1 MRQNLTRAMVVIAF
15 AMGAGVAAAK
25 DMALVVSIEGY
36 DSHPDVGPRNI
47 DSVSERALEDAGFQV
62 IRLENLK
69 STQLGRV
76 SDAVKTLRSGDR
88 ILIALFGHIVSND
101 RGAWLLARDVKSADD
116 ITVGTKGLSIDALLK
131 VAGEK
136 PGEAVVLLA
145 PSRRNINL
153 NSDLTR
159 DYVPG
164 AIPQG
169 VTVLTGGAEDV
180 AALLTDGVLEEGRT
194 IGSVLE
200 TAPDS
205 VAAAGYV
212 PLGLPF
218 TPGLADAPD
227 PGLAPSPE
235 EQDFW
240 ASMVRIN
247 SQLAY
252 ESYLNRYPQGAFRAE
267 AEDRLAAL
275 SLSPEAMAA
284 AEEESLG
291 LSRDSRREIQRNLS
305 LLGYDTR
312 GIDGIFGRG
321 TRAAIIRWQVEN
333 NADDTGYLTGNQV
346 TRIAAAAE
354 RRAAELEEE
363 ARQRQE
369 EQDRQDMAYW
379 RELGLGDSEPG
390 LRAYLERYPDGIFSD
405 VAKDRLSVIDAARA
419 EEAAAADRD
428 LWEEVAAI
436 DTVEAYETYLT
447 RQPEGAFVEQ
457 AKSRIAELTGGV
469 SQEMLAKARSEESRV
484 LSNPITRL
492 ITERRLQQLGLEPGS
507 ADGRFDEDTRK
518 AVRRFQKA
526 RDLPVTG
533 YVTQATLV
541 RLLASN

>member
-1 MRQNLTRAMVVIAF
+1 MRQNLTGAVVAISF
-15 AMGAGVAAAK
+15 AMGAAVAAAK
-25 DMALVVSIEGY
+25 DMALVVSIESY
-36 DSHPDVGPRNI
+36 ESHADAGPRDI
-47 DSVSERALEDAGFQV
+47 DSVTERALEDAGFQV

-88 ILIALFGHIVSND
+88 IVIALFGHIASND
-101 RGAWLLARDVKSADD
+101 RGSWLLSRDVKSVDD
-116 ITVGTKGLSIDALLK
+116 ITVGTKGLSIDALMK
-131 VAGEK
+131 VAAEK
-136 PGEAVVLLA
+136 PGEALVLLA

-153 NSDLTR
+153 RSDLTR
-159 DYVPG
+159 DYVPRD
-164 AIPQG
+164 IPQG
-169 VTVLTGGAEDV
+169 VTVITGAAEDV
-180 AALLTDGVLEEGRT
+180 ASLLTDGFLEEGRT

-218 TPGLADAPD
+218 SPAAVEEVEAGA
-227 PGLAPSPE
+227 APSPE
-235 EQDFW
+235 ERAFW

-252 ESYLNRYPQGAFRAE
+252 ESYLNRYPRGAFQAE
-267 AEDRLAAL
+267 AEERLAAL

-291 LSRDSRREIQRNLS
+291 LSRDARRQVQRDLS

-312 GIDGIFGRG
+312 GIDGIFGRA
-321 TRAAIIRWQVEN
+321 TRGAISRWQVEN

-354 RRAAELEEE
+354 RRAAELEAE
-363 ARQRQE
+363 ARRRQE
-369 EQDRQDMAYW
+369 EEDRRDVAYW
-379 RELGLGDSEPG
+379 RELGSGDTEAG
-390 LRAYLERYPDGIFSD
+390 MRAYLEEYPDGIFSN
-405 VAKDRLSVIDAARA
+405 VAKDRLSVIDNARA
-419 EEAAAADRD
+419 EEAAAADRA
-428 LWEEVAAI
+428 LWEEVATI
-436 DTVEAYETYLT
+436 DTVDAYETYIQ

-457 AKSRIAELTGGV
+457 AKSRISELTGGV
-469 SQEMLAKARSEESRV
+469 SEQMLAKAQSEESRV

-492 ITERRLQQLGLEPGS
+492 ITERRLQQLGLNPGN